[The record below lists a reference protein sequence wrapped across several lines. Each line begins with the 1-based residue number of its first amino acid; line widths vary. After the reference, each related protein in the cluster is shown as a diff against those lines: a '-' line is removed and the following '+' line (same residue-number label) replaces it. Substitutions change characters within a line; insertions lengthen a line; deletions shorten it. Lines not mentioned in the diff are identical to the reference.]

1 MELKKSSKVKDE
13 DFEEC
18 DLIEIEASVFGEWL
32 DKLRDDDKGVGIDL
46 KPGVIG
52 TIVSAQNYLTKQLFN
67 KIEKEVETLSICL
80 DLLFV

>member
-1 MELKKSSKVKDE
+1 MELKKRAQKVKDE

-52 TIVSAQNYLTKQLFN
+52 TIVSAQKLSN
-67 KIEKEVETLSICL
+67 ETT
-80 DLLFV
+80 F

>member
-1 MELKKSSKVKDE
+1 MPVWSLKKRAQKVQEE

-52 TIVSAQNYLTKQLFN
+52 TIVSAQKLSN
-67 KIEKEVETLSICL
+67 ETT
-80 DLLFV
+80 F

>member
-1 MELKKSSKVKDE
+1 MPVWSLKKRAQKVKDE

-52 TIVSAQNYLTKQLFN
+52 TIVSAQKLSN
-67 KIEKEVETLSICL
+67 ETT
-80 DLLFV
+80 F

>member
-1 MELKKSSKVKDE
+1 MELKEKSSKVQEE

-52 TIVSAQNYLTKQLFN
+52 TIVSAQKLSN
-67 KIEKEVETLSICL
+67 ETT
-80 DLLFV
+80 F

>member
-1 MELKKSSKVKDE
+1 MELKKAQKVKDE

-52 TIVSAQNYLTKQLFN
+52 TIVSAQKLSN
-67 KIEKEVETLSICL
+67 ETT
-80 DLLFV
+80 F